1 MKLSISINKRMMV
14 LSLCIVA
21 LVLASALIHKA
32 YAGKSRI
39 SLNSPVSFPVD
50 I

>member
-1 MKLSISINKRMMV
+1 MNKKM
-14 LSLCIVA
+14 LLTSLFIM
-21 LVLASALIHKA
+21 LLMLTSALIHKA
-32 YAGKSRI
+32 YADKPRI